1 MTYYAQIDL
10 ESNICYAVSQL
21 SDIVEQENLIKIE
34 EYDLSLLGKKWNGSG
49 WEEVKVEEN
58 NP

>member
-10 ESNICYAVSQL
+10 ENNICHTI
-21 SDIVEQENLIKIE
+21 SDLNGIVEQENLIEVEK
-34 EYDLSLLGKKWNGSG
+34 YDLSLLGKKWNGST

-58 NP
+58 TP

>member
-1 MTYYAQIDL
+1 MTYYAQINL
-10 ESNICYAVSQL
+10 ENNICHTISEL
-21 SDIVEQENLIKIE
+21 SDIVERENLIVIE

-58 NP
+58 TP